1 MKLTEERESALR
13 AEHGRLIKVEI
24 GDDTLVFRRMKRAE
38 LVAFM
43 KRGSKS
49 PELAVE
55 HCCSA
60 CRSVCIWPE
69 DNGATFDRLADEFP
83 LAFAG
88 KDGDGVIDALVTAA
102 RGEVS
107 IEAK

>member
-1 MKLTEERESALR
+1 MKLDDARESALK
-13 AEHGRLIKVEI
+13 AEHGKLIKVELD
-24 GDDTLVFRRMKRAE
+24 GCTLVFRRLKKAE

-55 HCCSA
+55 HCVGA
-60 CRSVCIWPE
+60 CRSVLVWPE
-69 DNGATFDRLADEFP
+69 DNCATFDRLADEYP

-88 KDGDGVIDALVTAA
+88 KDGDGVIDALVNAA